1 MIRPALVMWVINKS
15 QSRPLP
21 LVAARVHRFRRA
33 AGGMVVVPAPA
44 ARGLRAA
51 DSRRSGQKC
60 SAANA
65 GAGTTI
71 RGRFPRRM
79 TSPGAVVPTC
89 TVRHP
94 GQAISFSMSKPFFI
108 TTAIDYTNGAPHIGH
123 AYEKVL
129 ADVLARYHRLKGD
142 DVFFLTGVDQH
153 GQKVQQSA
161 EKQGVEPQ
169 QFVDEVTGK
178 FRALWD
184 KLDVQ
189 YTGWAATTDPLH
201 KECVRANLQK
211 LWDDKDPATGQSRW
225 LYKKS
230 QRGFYSIRQEQ
241 FLTDKERGPD
251 GHFGPEWGVVEERDE
266 ENFYFRLTQDP
277 ATGLP
282 GWDPKQ
288 WLLDFI
294 DKRSA
299 DGNPFVVPDFRV
311 AELRHAVEKLDG
323 DLCISRPASRLK
335 WGIPFPESFGAGFVT
350 FVWFDAL
357 VNYISF
363 VPGHDP
369 HYEHRTPKPE
379 TPTPKH
385 GTPDSELGFG
395 SSEFRFRFADC
406 WPPLHVIGKDILIPA
421 HGVYWPVMLKAL
433 GFTDDEMP
441 TLLVHGWWNIAG
453 AKMSK
458 SLGNVVDPDALA
470 DRYGAEALRYYLVS
484 NIASGYDSDFSEEY
498 LIQRYN
504 TDLANN
510 LGNLL
515 NRTLSMAQKYRLG
528 TLRKS
533 EIDGFKVP
541 MAGGEMPNEW
551 PVHVLQNYPQH
562 LDEFLVHEALADVGQ
577 IAVHCNGVIEKKA
590 PWTLAKLEKVEPAR
604 IHELD
609 AVLYHLAESLRIIA
623 ILISPVLPRAAHG
636 IFDQLRWKLDKAGH
650 ESRFRLA
657 DAQWGG
663 LPDGHTLGQPTPLF
677 PRIETP
683 VA

>member
-1 MIRPALVMWVINKS
+1 M
-15 QSRPLP
+15 
-21 LVAARVHRFRRA
+21 
-33 AGGMVVVPAPA
+33 
-44 ARGLRAA
+44 
-51 DSRRSGQKC
+51 
-60 SAANA
+60 
-65 GAGTTI
+65 
-71 RGRFPRRM
+71 
-79 TSPGAVVPTC
+79 
-89 TVRHP
+89 
-94 GQAISFSMSKPFFI
+94 KPFFI

-169 QFVDEVTGK
+169 QFVDEITAK
-178 FRALWD
+178 FVALWD

-230 QRGFYSIRQEQ
+230 QRGFYSVRQEQ

-251 GHFGPEWGVVEERDE
+251 GQFGSEWGVVEERDE

-294 DKRSA
+294 AKRSA
-299 DGNPFVVPDFRV
+299 EENPFVVPDFRV

-335 WGIPFPESFGAGFVT
+335 WGIPFPETFGAGFVT

-357 VNYISF
+357 VNYITF

-369 HYEHRTPKPE
+369 NYAERMK
-379 TPTPKH
+379 
-385 GTPDSELGFG
+385 G
-395 SSEFRFRFADC
+395 SVEDGPPPSSSAAGPPSSSFIPHPSSFASL

-433 GFTDDEMP
+433 GFSDDEMP

-458 SLGNVVDPDALA
+458 SLGNVIDPDALA
-470 DRYGAEALRYYLVS
+470 DKYSAEALRYYLMS
-484 NIASGYDSDFSEEY
+484 DIATGKDADFSEER
-498 LIQRYN
+498 LIQSYN
-504 TDLANN
+504 AALANS

-515 NRTLSMAQKYRLG
+515 NRTLSMAGKYRVGKVRQSPVEEWG
-528 TLRKS
+528 TPMPPAPSDAPDAGKHMS
-533 EIDGFKVP
+533 WHSGFDAPGGKVYP
-541 MAGGEMPNEW
+541 DDYSNSFNMAVTAYTGHMRDSAIQWALEQVVQRATSAN
-551 PVHVLQNYPQH
+551 Q
-562 LDEFLVHEALADVGQ
+562 LVDTA
-577 IAVHCNGVIEKKA
+577 A
-590 PWTLAKLEKVEPAR
+590 PWKLAKDQTERGKAQ
-604 IHELD
+604 LD
-609 AVLYHLAESLRIIA
+609 IVLYSLAESLRIIA

-636 IFDQLRWKLDKAGH
+636 IFDQLQWKLDAAGH

-657 DAQWGG
+657 DAPWGG

-677 PRIETP
+677 PRIEAP
-683 VA
+683 AA